1 MNRARSIIHANEP
14 FYQGITGRGI
24 TIAILDTGIFPRH
37 MDFMDPAE
45 QNRSRIVGFL
55 DFIRHKYEPPL
66 ESWENAYDDN
76 GHGTHIAGIAAGSGI
91 LSNGLYRGIAPECSI
106 LALKVLDYHGGGN
119 MEHVLPAIE
128 WLLTHQYDF
137 PVHVVNISVGTSLPK
152 YNREDSLLIQL
163 VNQLWKQGMVV
174 VAAAGNDGPS
184 SYSIGAPGI
193 SRKIIT
199 VGASDDYQTTSS
211 GGRLISNYS
220 SRGPTAYCVKKPDIV
235 APGSNIISCGRNG
248 YTKKSGTSMST
259 PMVSGAAALLLSKKP
274 YLSPKEVKM
283 CFKNCARNLGMPH
296 RYQGWGLLDISTLC
310 SGIRR

>member
-1 MNRARSIIHANEP
+1 
-14 FYQGITGRGI
+14 
-24 TIAILDTGIFPRH
+24 
-37 MDFMDPAE
+37 MDPAN
-45 QNRSRIVGFL
+45 QNRSRIIGFL
-55 DFIRHKYEPPL
+55 DFIRHKYNPPL
-66 ESWENAYDDN
+66 QSWENAYDDN
-76 GHGTHIAGIAAGSGI
+76 GHGTHIAGIAAGSGVM
-91 LSNGLYRGIAPECSI
+91 SNGFYRGIAPEASI
-106 LALKVLDYHGGGN
+106 LVLKVLDSHGSGN

-128 WLLTHQYDF
+128 WLLMHQYDF

-163 VNQLWKQGMVV
+163 VNSLWKHGMVV
-174 VAAAGNDGPS
+174 VAAAGNDGPN

-199 VGASDDYQTTSS
+199 VGASDDYQTTTS

-220 SRGPTAYCVKKPDIV
+220 SRGPTVYCVKKPDIV
-235 APGSNIISCGRNG
+235 APGSNIVSCGRKG

-283 CFKNCARNLGMPH
+283 SFKNSARNLGMPH
-296 RYQGWGLLDISTLC
+296 RFQGWGLLDLGALF
-310 SGIRR
+310 SGMSL